1 MLRPAHW
8 FMQCYFNDILAGI
21 LLNAFAQIMLTNK
34 DFKYTPYRGLCLTI
48 VAGIFWEYIAPLF
61 NSRSVSDPLD
71 IIAYLAGFII
81 LTIINKIEF

>member
-34 DFKYTPYRGLCLTI
+34 GFKYTPYRGLCLTI

-71 IIAYLAGFII
+71 IIAYLTGCII

>member
-1 MLRPAHW
+1 MINPTHW

-21 LLNAFAQIMLTNK
+21 TLNAMMFSTT
-34 DFKYTPYRGLCLTI
+34 KYDTGWGLCLTI

-71 IIAYLAGFII
+71 TIAYLTGFII
-81 LTIINKIEF
+81 FIIIERGIQNVKM

>member
-21 LLNAFAQIMLTNK
+21 TLNAMMSLTT
-34 DFKYTPYRGLCLTI
+34 KYNARWGLCLTLT
-48 VAGIFWEYIAPLF
+48 AGIFWEYIAPLF

-71 IIAYLAGFII
+71 IIAYLTGFII

>member
-1 MLRPAHW
+1 
-8 FMQCYFNDILAGI
+8 MQCYFNDILAGI
-21 LLNAFAQIMLTNK
+21 TLNAMMSSTT
-34 DFKYTPYRGLCLTI
+34 KYNARWGLYLTI

-71 IIAYLAGFII
+71 IIAYLTGFII

>member
-1 MLRPAHW
+1 MIHPVHW

-21 LLNAFAQIMLTNK
+21 ALNAIMSLTI
-34 DFKYTPYRGLCLTI
+34 KYNAKWGLCLTLA
-48 VAGIFWEYIAPLF
+48 AGIFWEYIAPLF

-71 IIAYLAGFII
+71 IIAYLIGFII